1 MLNQLKFQKSKLPIN
16 CRISIEIQLNF
27 HLIFLISLALLNT
40 MEYTVVKL
48 RGEFVHDE
56 EIHLGPRTFIKQG
69 KGAGGMMSF
78 APKSG
83 YLIITPFKL
92 EGRE

>member
-1 MLNQLKFQKSKLPIN
+1 
-16 CRISIEIQLNF
+16 
-27 HLIFLISLALLNT
+27 

-48 RGEFVHDE
+48 RGEFLHDE
-56 EIHLGPRTFIKQG
+56 EVHLGPRTFIKNG
-69 KGAGGMMSF
+69 GSDGGMMTF